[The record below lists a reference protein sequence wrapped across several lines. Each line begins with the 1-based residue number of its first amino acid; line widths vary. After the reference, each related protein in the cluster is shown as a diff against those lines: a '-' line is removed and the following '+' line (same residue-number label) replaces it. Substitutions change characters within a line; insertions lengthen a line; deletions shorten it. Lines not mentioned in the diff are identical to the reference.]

1 MGVKMSYMGGI
12 RRGGGVYF
20 MGGPPCQD
28 QRRGSFVN
36 NFNCQLSC
44 HFIWGSQFFSVS
56 LWCNLFNR
64 GGPSRLHPALYFFI
78 RIPHIYLVIY
88 CIVKRLLLYLV
99 TSNIIVIFVCD
110 YYSLHN
116 TPHHSIQTLLCIR
129 GSC

>member
-64 GGPSRLHPALYFFI
+64 GGPSRLQPALYFFI
-78 RIPHIYLVIY
+78 RIPHNKCRDHLVIL
-88 CIVKRLLLYLV
+88 KL
-99 TSNIIVIFVCD
+99 IVIFVCD
-110 YYSLHN
+110 YYSLSYS
-116 TPHHSIQTLLCIR
+116 PHHSIQTLLCIG